1 MIGNKVNGPGV
12 QRRFD
17 EARRDPSLVVLEGF
31 HAIKHAIR
39 FEADFVDIVCLDTK
53 AARNMA
59 SALAPDI
66 ASRLEDRL
74 EEVTKEDFRQLTRDP
89 TDTEMIAIAR
99 RPIGSLESLL
109 NSPKE
114 SPVVFL
120 DRPSSHW
127 NIGAAIR
134 VAAAAGAAGVLTTG
148 FQDPWHPSAVRAA
161 TGLQFALHV
170 TQTDEL
176 QVGDRPLVAIDPDG
190 DPSQTLVVPNRAV
203 FAFGSERAGLSEDV
217 LRRSDLRIAI
227 PMEHGVSS
235 LNVAT
240 AVAVILYAARL
251 SRA

>member
-1 MIGNKVNGPGV
+1 VNGPDV

-17 EARRDPSLVVLEGF
+17 EAQRDPSLVVLEGF

-39 FEADFVDIVCLDTK
+39 FDANLVEIVCLDTT

-74 EEVTKEDFRQLTRDP
+74 EAVTAKDFERLARDP

-99 RPIGSLESLL
+99 RPIGSLEDLL
-109 NSPKE
+109 NSPKV
-114 SPVVFL
+114 SPIVFL

-127 NIGAAIR
+127 NIGASIR

-148 FQDPWHPSAVRAA
+148 IHDPWHPSAVRAA
-161 TGLQFALHV
+161 TGLQFALPV
-170 TQTDEL
+170 IRTDAL
-176 QVGDRPLVAIDPDG
+176 QVGNRPLVAIDPDG
-190 DPSQTLVVPNRAV
+190 DPSQPLEVPDRAV
-203 FAFGSERAGLSEDV
+203 LAFGSERAGLSEEV

-240 AVAVILYAARL
+240 AVAVVLYAARL
-251 SRA
+251 SGA